1 MPKRILILCEA
12 IAPPAYSPRVLTL
25 AQYLQ
30 DQGWQCTILT
40 EECEQQAFDTDI
52 CTIYQMPA
60 YHNLLADKLCYGK
73 DKALYRYAVE
83 KLDMASYDLIFCSSY
98 YYFPLL
104 AAQKLAK
111 RYDLPLVVDLRDI
124 AEQWGKE
131 AYFTRRL
138 TPWKG
143 LDYCIGKLYERKQL
157 RVRNRVL
164 KHAKAVTSVSPW
176 HKQLLAQYNEH
187 THLIYNGY
195 DEQLFVEKNVKS
207 EVFQIAYLGKL
218 YSTKLRDPRLLFAA
232 LKELLAEGQIA
243 KEELRVL
250 FHVDEVGK
258 EQLRELVEEYAISEV
273 VDVQGYI
280 PRAQI
285 VDVMHQSSI
294 LLVLTTQSTAKG
306 THGIMGTKFF
316 ENIGVEKPVLC
327 VRSDEE
333 CLAQVIAETHAGLA
347 ATEVDEVKA
356 FVMEKYQEWK
366 KNGFTRQTAKN
377 KELFTRQRQAEQF
390 IEVFEAVTMTSSTS
404 RTSSTSTISP
414 TITQ

>member
-40 EECEQQAFDTDI
+40 EECEQQSFDTDI

-73 DKALYRYAVE
+73 DKALYSYSVE
-83 KLDMASYDLIFCSSY
+83 KLDMASYDLIFCSTY

-111 RYDLPLVVDLRDI
+111 RYHLPLVVDLRDI

-131 AYFTRRL
+131 LYFTRRL
-138 TPWKG
+138 TPWKR

-157 RVRNRVL
+157 CMRNRVL
-164 KHAKAVTSVSPW
+164 KYANAVTSVSPW

-195 DEQLFVEKNVKS
+195 DEQLFVAKDVKS
-207 EVFQIAYLGKL
+207 EVFQITYMGKL

-232 LKELLAEGQIA
+232 LRELLSEGQIDQ
-243 KEELRVL
+243 EDLRVL
-250 FHVDEVGK
+250 FHVDEAGK
-258 EQLRELVEEYAISEV
+258 GQLQELAQEYEINSV
-273 VDVQGYI
+273 VDIQGYI

-285 VDVMHQSSI
+285 LDVMHLSSI
-294 LLVLTTQSTAKG
+294 LLVLTTKSTAEG

-316 ENIGVEKPVLC
+316 ENMGVEKPVLC

-333 CLAQVIAETHAGLA
+333 CLAQVITETQAGLA
-347 ATEVDEVKA
+347 ATEVEQVKS

-366 KNGFTRQTAKN
+366 QNGYTRQKVKNKEQFTRQY
-377 KELFTRQRQAEQF
+377 QAEQF
-390 IEVFEAVTMTSSTS
+390 VELFSSLV
-404 RTSSTSTISP
+404 
-414 TITQ
+414 

>member
-1 MPKRILILCEA
+1 
-12 IAPPAYSPRVLTL
+12 
-25 AQYLQ
+25 
-30 DQGWQCTILT
+30 
-40 EECEQQAFDTDI
+40 
-52 CTIYQMPA
+52 
-60 YHNLLADKLCYGK
+60 
-73 DKALYRYAVE
+73 
-83 KLDMASYDLIFCSSY
+83 
-98 YYFPLL
+98 
-104 AAQKLAK
+104 LAK

-176 HKQLLAQYNEH
+176 HKQLLTQYNKH

-195 DEQLFVEKNVKS
+195 DEQLFVTKDVKN
-207 EVFQIAYLGKL
+207 EVFQISYLGKL
-218 YSTKLRDPRLLFAA
+218 YSTKLRDPSLLFAA
-232 LKELLAEGQIA
+232 LKELLAEGKIA
-243 KEELRVL
+243 QKDLRVL
-250 FHVDEVGK
+250 FHVDEAGK
-258 EQLRELVEEYAISEV
+258 EQLTELIQAYEINAV

-285 VDVMHQSSI
+285 VDVMHASSI
-294 LLVLTTQSTAKG
+294 LLVLTTKSTAEG

-316 ENIGVEKPVLC
+316 ENMGVEKPVLC

-333 CLAQVIAETHAGLA
+333 CLAQVIAQTEAGLA
-347 ATEVDEVKA
+347 ATEVGQVKT

-366 KNGFTRQTAKN
+366 QKGYTHQRAKN
-377 KELFTRQRQAEQF
+377 KEWFTRQHQAEQF
-390 IEVFEAVTMTSSTS
+390 VKVFEAVTMTSGTS
-404 RTSSTSTISP
+404 RSSSTSTTSP
-414 TITQ
+414 TISQ